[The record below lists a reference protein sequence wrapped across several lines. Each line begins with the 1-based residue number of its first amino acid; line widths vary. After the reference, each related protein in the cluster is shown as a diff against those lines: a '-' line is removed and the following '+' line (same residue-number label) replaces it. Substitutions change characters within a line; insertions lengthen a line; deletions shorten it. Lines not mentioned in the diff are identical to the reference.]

1 MARIRMLME
10 KYGGMEDAES
20 GASITVDASGAS
32 IKEIRFVGSF
42 APDFEFEEAGKE
54 AVKELIKS

>member
-1 MARIRMLME
+1 ME